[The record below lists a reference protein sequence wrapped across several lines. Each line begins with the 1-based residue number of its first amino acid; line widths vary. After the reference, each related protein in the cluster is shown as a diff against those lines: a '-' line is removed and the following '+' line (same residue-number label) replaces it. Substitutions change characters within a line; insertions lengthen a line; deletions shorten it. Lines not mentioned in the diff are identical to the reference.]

1 MRYTILLI
9 SVPVDS
15 ISVQYMKLTKLENLK
30 ITDIVPLKNILTIPL
45 LSRYAIK
52 GLILNLGR
60 FCTLTE
66 DLYWGTKC
74 AKFLGQIHFCDL
86 QEIGCK
92 NLNRDIFGAVFFSFQ
107 SFSY

>member
-30 ITDIVPLKNILTIPL
+30 ITDIVPLKKILPS
-45 LSRYAIK
+45 SRYEIK

-66 DLYWGTKC
+66 DLYWGSKC

-92 NLNRDIFGAVFFSFQ
+92 NLNRDIFGAAFFSFQ